1 MRLIRISAYALCGTA
16 LLLVL
21 GFFWL
26 HSASFEYHGSQEK
39 EFVIDAPL
47 SAVCK
52 QAANASEICKQMMNS
67 QSSDS
72 DEPKVKIDV
81 EQAVQSLTIGEPIDC
96 EINHPE
102 LGKRFLKIKLN
113 LKYDDGYFLSGK
125 TVSIEP
131 SAIQKGGINVAE
143 IQAIRFTLGI
153 VPKDFEKK
161 FFNLIP
167 NVGTTVVK
175 FSSST
180 DLKIN
185 FREFGFIRATVDKTV
200 AQSQQDVLK
209 QIDAFIQNVFAD
221 SQASDSPKSDS
232 QEINGKAPRK
242 VTGKKADDKKTD
254 DANVEDEKTND
265 RQATSNDATQNDS
278 TKSNDVTQNDAP
290 PNDDAMLS
298 NEARQN
304 DEPDELDDLD
314 GLDILDEPD
323 EAEEF
328 DDLNVSKA
336 LDDSNESEDSEELDE
351 ADGTNGLNEENENA
365 DELDVSILDEE

>member
-67 QSSDS
+67 QSLDS

-185 FREFGFIRATVDKTV
+185 FREFGFIRATVDKAV

-209 QIDAFIQNVFAD
+209 RIDAFIQNVFAD
-221 SQASDSPKSDS
+221 SQASDSPKLDS
-232 QEINGKAPRK
+232 QELNGKK
-242 VTGKKADDKKTD
+242 NDKKTTSKKTRDKKTRDKKTD
-254 DANVEDEKTND
+254 DANVEDEKTNG
-265 RQATSNDATQNDS
+265 RQTTSNDVSQ
-278 TKSNDVTQNDAP
+278 
-290 PNDDAMLS
+290 NDDARR
-298 NEARQN
+298 NEK
-304 DEPDELDDLD
+304 PDELEELD
-314 GLDILDEPD
+314 ELNGLDILDEPD
-323 EAEEF
+323 EAEEP
-328 DDLNVSKA
+328 
-336 LDDSNESEDSEELDE
+336 DDSNTSNETKASDKSENSENSKESKEPNG
-351 ADGTNGLNEENENA
+351 ADGLNEENENA